1 MGKKRRTPSPL
12 GQFLRDL
19 REKKGVTLREVELAT
34 GVSNVYISQL
44 ETGSRNK
51 IPGPENLKALAG
63 YFNVMISEF
72 LEKAGYEET
81 ANSGETLEQRTNRAF
96 QHVVNDPH
104 FKFGTRIRKD
114 PDLDTKRF
122 VIEMYEK
129 ATGKKLL

>member
-1 MGKKRRTPSPL
+1 MRK
-12 GQFLRDL
+12 
-19 REKKGVTLREVELAT
+19 KKGVTLRQVELAT

-51 IPGPENLKALAG
+51 IPGPENLKALAR

-81 ANSGETLEQRTNRAF
+81 ANSGETLEQMTNKAF

-104 FKFGTRIRKD
+104 FKFGTRIKKD

-122 VIEMYEK
+122 IIEMYEK
-129 ATGKKLL
+129 VTKKKLL